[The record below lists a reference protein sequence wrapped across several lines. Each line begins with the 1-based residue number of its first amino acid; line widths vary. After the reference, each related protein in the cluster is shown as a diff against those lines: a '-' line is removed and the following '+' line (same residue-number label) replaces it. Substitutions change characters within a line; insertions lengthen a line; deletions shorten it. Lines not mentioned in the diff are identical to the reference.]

1 MSVDTAKRKTQL
13 RCLNCFERFE
23 PENNV
28 TEVTCPKCGMAWRV
42 SWPSRYSV
50 KIRGPVWEAL
60 AKGQV

>member
-1 MSVDTAKRKTQL
+1 MSESNVKRKSQL

-23 PENNV
+23 PAENA

-42 SWPSRYSV
+42 SWPSRNSV

-60 AKGQV
+60 ER